1 MILLLVKRL
10 GRTYGLVPIKRS
22 EEYMPTPFMC
32 HGCDKPT
39 MNKNGVCDDC
49 VKKENEKKRSRR

>member
-1 MILLLVKRL
+1 
-10 GRTYGLVPIKRS
+10 
-22 EEYMPTPFMC
+22 MPTPFMC

-49 VKKENEKKRSRR
+49 IKKENKKKNRSKK

>member
-1 MILLLVKRL
+1 
-10 GRTYGLVPIKRS
+10 
-22 EEYMPTPFMC
+22 MPTPFMC

-39 MNKNGVCDDC
+39 MNRSGVCDDC

>member
-1 MILLLVKRL
+1 
-10 GRTYGLVPIKRS
+10 
-22 EEYMPTPFMC
+22 MPTPFMC

>member
-1 MILLLVKRL
+1 VYLEGNVCFNLLFILSK
-10 GRTYGLVPIKRS
+10 TPKGLD
-22 EEYMPTPFMC
+22 MPTPFMC

-49 VKKENEKKRSRR
+49 IKKENKKKNRSKK